1 MNFLDCFCT
10 FWPLNSANKLVIS
23 KRGLR
28 DKMRLLI
35 KQLTQIEITHDAV
48 LQIDRYQV

>member
-10 FWPLNSANKLVIS
+10 LWPLNSANKLVIS
-23 KRGLR
+23 MRGLR

-48 LQIDRYQV
+48 LQRDRYQV